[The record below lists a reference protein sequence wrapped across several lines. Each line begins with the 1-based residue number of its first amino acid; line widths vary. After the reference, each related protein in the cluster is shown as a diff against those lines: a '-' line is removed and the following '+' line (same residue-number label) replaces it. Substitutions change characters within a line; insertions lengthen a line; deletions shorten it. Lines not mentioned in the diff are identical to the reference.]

1 MAKKLSKKKIE
12 QISNQIYNETCMGVQ
27 FNIMELG
34 KVTGPAETILAN
46 GGTVEEAK
54 AQMIKDREEQR
65 LN

>member
-34 KVTGPAETILAN
+34 KVTGPAEAPLAH
-46 GGTVEEAK
+46 GVSV
-54 AQMIKDREEQR
+54 
-65 LN
+65 